1 MNRLNARAKSF
12 ETLSAAR
19 AHALETSKKFPVEYV
34 VISDCFGWI
43 VNRIKRLGVFA
54 PSDYSNWSGKTGTYW
69 LNGKEKA
76 FSASQKLQDQINS
89 PDMM

>member
-1 MNRLNARAKSF
+1 MNGLNARAEYFK
-12 ETLSAAR
+12 TLSVAR
-19 AHALETSKKFPVEYV
+19 AHALETSKQFPAEYV

-43 VNRIKRLGVFA
+43 VNRMKRLGVFA
-54 PSDYSNWSGKTGTYW
+54 PSDYSDWSGKTGTYW

-76 FSASQKLQDQINS
+76 FSASQKLRDQINS